1 MSPIFCQKSPIF
13 YQKVPTFGRKIM
25 ARRVCV
31 FFCRWIR
38 KIFIFCQKSPILCPK
53 SPILCQKSP
62 TLRPNRRQ
70 KSLTFCPKSCQK
82 SPTFCRNIIAHRVGV
97 LLSVDPKDLY
107 ILPKEPYTLSKEPY
121 ILPKEPYI
129 LPKDHSS
136 RSRCSFVSGSE
147 RSSYSAKRA
156 VHRVEYKKSTYVLMQ
171 NTELSIL

>member
-1 MSPIFCQKSPIF
+1 MSHTFCQKSPIF
-13 YQKVPTFGRKIM
+13 YQKVPTFCRKIM
-25 ARRVCV
+25 ARRVCL

-38 KIFIFCQKSPILCPK
+38 KIFIFCQKSPILC
-53 SPILCQKSP
+53 QKSP
-62 TLRPNRRQ
+62 TPRPNRRQ
-70 KSLTFCPKSCQK
+70 KNLTFCPKSCQK
-82 SPTFCRNIIAHRVGV
+82 SPTFCRNIIAQRVGV

-147 RSSYSAKRA
+147 RSPYSAKRA
-156 VHRVEYKKSTYVLMQ
+156 VHRVKYKKSAYVLMQ